1 MRKIGILLLV
11 LLCGCS
17 PLKKYKTEGLTYQG
31 ANIFYKGELCARV
44 TAVEIAYDNRK
55 IVQEVTYI
63 IDDPKYNHLAKS
75 IIAYVSKLRPS
86 WEVEVELKYYDG
98 IYK

>member
-17 PLKKYKTEGLTYQG
+17 PLKFYKTTGLNYHA
-31 ANIFYKGELCARV
+31 ANIYYNEELCARV
-44 TAVEIAYDNRK
+44 SAVEIAYDNGK

-63 IDDPKYNHLAKS
+63 IENPKYNHLAKS

>member
-1 MRKIGILLLV
+1 MKKIGILLLV

-17 PLKKYKTEGLTYQG
+17 PLKFYKTTGLSYHA
-31 ANIFYKGELCARV
+31 ANIYYNEELCARV
-44 TAVEIAYDNRK
+44 SAVEIAYDNRK

-63 IDDPKYNHLAKS
+63 IDNPKYNHLAKS

-86 WEVEVELKYYDG
+86 WDLSA
-98 IYK
+98 

>member
-1 MRKIGILLLV
+1 MRKIGIILLV

-17 PLKKYKTEGLTYQG
+17 PLKFYKTTGLSYHA
-31 ANIFYKGELCARV
+31 ANIYYNEELCARV
-44 TAVEIAYDNRK
+44 SAVEIAYDNGK

-63 IDDPKYNHLAKS
+63 IDNPKYNHLAKS